1 MREESRK
8 FTEAERE
15 ELEGIVALST
25 QVGRAV
31 LFCAAVLIMA
41 GLFRLLQS
49 LFPIDAPAW
58 ILPTV
63 IVAYLLYRRAGQW
76 TGGPALRRLVR
87 EDIAG
92 GEVRVLRVKPVEVTE
107 FEEEEDE
114 GPAFLIKTDDGQ
126 WLLLSGQELVRP
138 QQGGFPWSEFGIA
151 EAPHSGTFFGI
162 EKFGEPI
169 PVDKKLP
176 PMSYE
181 LARDLG
187 TFKRTVVVLDEPARA
202 LLDAAVA

>member
-1 MREESRK
+1 MPEESRK
-8 FTEAERE
+8 FTKAERE
-15 ELEGIVALST
+15 ELEGIVAVST
-25 QVGRAV
+25 QTGRAV
-31 LFCAAVLIMA
+31 LFFAAVLVMA

-49 LFPIDAPAW
+49 FFPIDAPAW
-58 ILPTV
+58 VLPTG
-63 IVAYLLYRRAGQW
+63 IVAYLLYRRAGRW

-92 GEVRVLRVKPVEVTE
+92 GEARVLRVRPVEVTE

-114 GPAFLIKTDDGQ
+114 GPAFLVRTDDEQ

-138 QQGGFPWSEFGIA
+138 QQDGFPWSEFGIA
-151 EAPHSGTFFGI
+151 EAPHSGTFFGL

-169 PVDKKLP
+169 PVDRKLP
-176 PMSYE
+176 QMPYE

-202 LLDAAVA
+202 LLDTAVA